1 VLVRQNNKQDMAS
14 DTLPPSKLRQK
25 VALEQGFGLSDWMTM
40 QRQMIPVGKDADV
53 AGSNCFVNI
62 IVH

>member
-1 VLVRQNNKQDMAS
+1 MAS

>member
-1 VLVRQNNKQDMAS
+1 
-14 DTLPPSKLRQK
+14 
-25 VALEQGFGLSDWMTM
+25 MTM